1 MIASRSLAVAMR
13 CRPASSPSIVH
24 RYAHT
29 RTQKAPAA
37 QRRADNWLDDVEPL
51 RKPAAARTS
60 LVPFG
65 LPAPRQ
71 LVAHLDD
78 HVIGQERAKKYL
90 AVALFN
96 HYVRVLSNEENDQA
110 GDFEAAS
117 GYVGEDVD
125 VIGRRLIAEARR
137 ICEQEASETG
147 ITVEESDVVKMAQR
161 GIVYIDEVDKLA
173 ARRAGS
179 GAGGGGTAASGGGGR
194 DIGGEAVQQALLR
207 ILEGC
212 ILQVQGPAPR
222 PGSSSLKSSPPSSS
236 PSKGKGR
243 SAAEA
248 GVAGG
253 SSSSSESSINSP
265 MSSGQP
271 TTYNLDTSSVLFVLS
286 GAFVGI
292 EDLIRQRLGSSV
304 DASTSTST
312 LLSRHL
318 AEADLLSYGLIP
330 EFLGRVPSICPLLP
344 LSEDEMVRILIEP
357 RNSLVEQYR
366 CLLALSGVEL
376 KVTKKGLREIAKT
389 AMHGEQR
396 EETATGNVDAS
407 AASVGS
413 ASTTTATGARGLRG
427 ILESLL
433 LEVMFLSPG
442 GSIRF
447 ALIDADAASGKGDVK
462 VWSRGG
468 RGAWL
473 NAWAEEEEEDSA
485 GRLSGSSV
493 AQGKGAKREQ
503 VQRSRDAKTSSRPSS
518 ASTVSATPTTSRASP
533 PYRYERYIDPTSQS
547 LIDAAE
553 SGGNEGSA
561 PSSSNSSVADR
572 PSRPRLTAAQID
584 VVARRKSRARLN
596 RPSRVG
602 NVRVSLVD

>member
-1 MIASRSLAVAMR
+1 
-13 CRPASSPSIVH
+13 
-24 RYAHT
+24 
-29 RTQKAPAA
+29 
-37 QRRADNWLDDVEPL
+37 
-51 RKPAAARTS
+51 
-60 LVPFG
+60 
-65 LPAPRQ
+65 
-71 LVAHLDD
+71 
-78 HVIGQERAKKYL
+78 
-90 AVALFN
+90 
-96 HYVRVLSNEENDQA
+96 
-110 GDFEAAS
+110 
-117 GYVGEDVD
+117 
-125 VIGRRLIAEARR
+125 
-137 ICEQEASETG
+137 
-147 ITVEESDVVKMAQR
+147 MAQR

-179 GAGGGGTAASGGGGR
+179 GGGGGGTAASGGGGR

-292 EDLIRQRLGSSV
+292 EDLIRQRLSSSV
-304 DASTSTST
+304 DASTSTSA